1 MGACSGPNFGCMSLM
16 NKNDLLDEI
25 YRSVES
31 VILDKQ
37 HPATGL
43 LPASTAVNN
52 HGNYTD
58 AWVRD
63 NVYSVFAVWAL
74 GMAYRRQ
81 GESER
86 SDQLE
91 QCTIKLM
98 RGLLLSMMR
107 QSNKVEAFKTS
118 FAPGDALHAKYNTA
132 TGLPVVADN
141 AWGHLQIDATSLYLL
156 MLAQMS
162 ASGLRIVRTF
172 GEVDYI
178 QNLVYYISSAYRTPD
193 YGIWERGNKINN
205 GKTEINASSV
215 GMAKAALQ
223 ALDGF
228 NLFGKHAS
236 PRAVVHTVTDAVSLA
251 RNTLTGLLPRES
263 LSKEVDAALLSIIG
277 YPAFAIGDP
286 ALVERTRNEILSK
299 LAGNY
304 GCKRFLW
311 DGHQTSI
318 EDENRL
324 YYEHSELVNF
334 ENIESE
340 WPLFYTYLYLHA
352 LFDGNRSLA
361 REYRLKLEE
370 LMVECE
376 GKKLLPEL
384 YYVPKELVAAEK
396 AKPHSQPRLPNENI
410 PLVWA
415 QSLYYT
421 GLLLDEGMI
430 TANEL
435 DPLMMRRRS
444 RQHIKTQ
451 VALVVLAENDNVK
464 AKLIEHGVMAES
476 LDEIAPVNVISAPQL
491 VQMYSRIGANAT
503 LGLSGRPKR
512 RLNLATSQAY
522 EINGE
527 PCLCLSWLQSE
538 DNEYRNFDPC
548 FMAENIKREVAY
560 IKSQWYSNQAAVFTW
575 LVDQRFCDTEHSDE
589 LFKMLRELQLR
600 TEFQYVGY
608 ASATLAWRAARINS
622 LLIPNVSI
630 TPFLPVTSI
639 DLYYMD
645 EGALNISARKILDAF
660 RNGYIENCADQLIS
674 LAQNIS
680 PETLISTRE
689 SGKQITF
696 QYLLDYIYH
705 KAQRMNHWLLAR
717 VCFNLL
723 KHNHNDL
730 ADALTLLSARNMTLV
745 VESESNN
752 HLVVNS
758 SLTNEDFSAKVRAC
772 ISSTLEYAM
781 VLEALTVIGA
791 ITRIESSLFDGLR
804 SINVHQLLT
813 SCVGCK
819 RQELKRELYSM
830 AALPPSEVFNKIR
843 SVFVSQKELYSR
855 GIGASLDH
863 LELNGKSGL
872 SGDRDW
878 LAWRSERGF
887 ATHLDND
894 FLQSVWNSFA
904 QASILEFGD
913 SFNREYT
920 VHCEEVISSMTA
932 GEVIF
937 AQLIDGI
944 TLHLHPVYYKSLVIE
959 ALYAFAK
966 FCELNPTAKFAN
978 TINFAKVL
986 ESAAENFVREKKLEN
1001 TGERDLDV
1009 FLRQSPTSVNRYLTA
1024 IFSRLIST
1032 DQAA

>member
-1 MGACSGPNFGCMSLM
+1 M

-25 YRSVES
+25 YRDVES
-31 VILDKQ
+31 IILDKQ

-63 NVYSVFAVWAL
+63 NVYSIFAVWSL

-91 QCTIKLM
+91 QSTIKLM

-107 QSNKVEAFKTS
+107 QANKVEAFKTS
-118 FAPGDALHAKYNTA
+118 FAPNDALHAKYNTA
-132 TGLPVVADN
+132 TGLPVVADD

-172 GEVDYI
+172 GEVDFI
-178 QNLVYYISSAYRTPD
+178 QNLVYYIASAYRTPD
-193 YGIWERGNKINN
+193 YGIWERGNKFNN

-228 NLFGKHAS
+228 NLFGKNAS
-236 PRAVVHTVTDAVSLA
+236 PRAVIHTVTDAVSLA
-251 RNTLTGLLPRES
+251 RNTLSGLLPRES

-277 YPAFAIGDP
+277 YPAFAVGDP
-286 ALVERTRNEILSK
+286 DLVERTRNQILSK

-340 WPLFYTYLYLHA
+340 WPLFYTYLYIHA

-370 LMVECE
+370 LMVEHE

-384 YYVPKELVAAEK
+384 YLVPRESVAAEK
-396 AKPHSQPRLPNENI
+396 AKPHSQQRVPNENI

-430 TANEL
+430 TLNEL
-435 DPLMMRRRS
+435 DPLVMRRRS

-464 AKLIEHGVMAES
+464 SKLIEQGVIAET
-476 LDEIAPVNVISAPQL
+476 LDEITPVNVISAPHL
-491 VQMYSRIGANAT
+491 VEMYSLIGANAT
-503 LGLSGRPKR
+503 LGLTGRPKR

-538 DNEYRNFDPC
+538 DNEYRSYDPR
-548 FMAENIKREVAY
+548 FLAENIKREVAY

-575 LVDQRFCDTEHSDE
+575 LVDQRFFDTDHADE
-589 LFKMLRELQLR
+589 LFKVLRDLQLR
-600 TEFQYVGY
+600 SEFPYVGY

-622 LLIPNVSI
+622 LLIPRVCI

-639 DLYYMD
+639 DLYYID
-645 EGALNISARKILDAF
+645 ESSLNASALKILEAF
-660 RNGYIENCADQLIS
+660 RHGYIENCADQLIS

-680 PETLISTRE
+680 LSSLVSTKE
-689 SGKQITF
+689 SDKQTTF
-696 QYLLDYIYH
+696 GYLLDYIYH
-705 KAQRMNHWLLAR
+705 KAQRMKYWLLAR

-723 KHNHNDL
+723 QHTHNDL

-745 VESESNN
+745 VESESSS
-752 HLVVNS
+752 HLVVTS
-758 SLTNEDFSAKVRAC
+758 SLSNKDFSTKVRAC
-772 ISSTLEYAM
+772 IGSTLEYAM
-781 VLEALTVIGA
+781 VLEAVTVIGA
-791 ITRIESSLFDGLR
+791 INRIEPSLFDGLR
-804 SINVHQLLT
+804 SINVHQLLA

-819 RQELKRELYSM
+819 RIELKRELYNL
-830 AALPPSEVFNKIR
+830 AALAPSEMFNKIR
-843 SVFVSQKELYSR
+843 NVFVSQKELYSR

-878 LAWRSERGF
+878 LAWRTERGF
-887 ATHLDND
+887 ATHFDDD

-904 QASILEFGD
+904 HASVLEFGD
-913 SFNREYT
+913 GFSSNYT
-920 VHCEEVISSMTA
+920 IVCEDVISSMTA
-932 GEVIF
+932 REVIF

-944 TLHLHPVYYKSLVIE
+944 TLHLHPIYYKSLVIE

-966 FCELNPTAKFAN
+966 YCELNPTAKFTD
-978 TINFAKVL
+978 TINFAKIL
-986 ESAAENFVREKKLEN
+986 ESAAENFIKEKKLEN
-1001 TGERDLDV
+1001 LQERDLDV
-1009 FLRQSPTSVNRYLTA
+1009 FLRQSPAVVNRYLTA
-1024 IFSRLIST
+1024 TLSKLAKT